1 MAPLQQS
8 QIEKDNVF
16 RLEGH
21 YWTLSY
27 GGLLV
32 RLKDSKGLRDIAR
45 LIERPGSKLHVS
57 ELASLSAA
65 ADSRSAQ
72 HIERARVAVTMRI
85 HNALGRIGKEHHA
98 LGRHLSHGL
107 RPESPARRNLRL
119 QLNGSSDRRDIYVSD
134 SVPWRQLRLSPALGD
149 LDEC

>member
-1 MAPLQQS
+1 VAPLQQS
-8 QIEKDNVF
+8 QVEKDNVF

-45 LIERPGSKLHVS
+45 LIERPGSRLHVS
-57 ELASLSAA
+57 ELASLSSA

-72 HIERARVAVTMRI
+72 RIERARVAVTMRI

-98 LGRHLSHGL
+98 LGRHLSHAVKTGVACTYE
-107 RPESPARRNLRL
+107 PETPVKWKL
-119 QLNGSSDRRDIYVSD
+119 
-134 SVPWRQLRLSPALGD
+134 
-149 LDEC
+149 